1 MGEVSGIFKE
11 DRVPVKQPKMRKGLS
26 ADQIAKE
33 KRIKAQR
40 EFSQEVRTQALV
52 KAKELEQ
59 QKKLKEKTMKRTQE
73 VVEEVD
79 DSDLAKTVKKSVAP
93 HSGNRF

>member
-1 MGEVSGIFKE
+1 
-11 DRVPVKQPKMRKGLS
+11 
-26 ADQIAKE
+26 
-33 KRIKAQR
+33 
-40 EFSQEVRTQALV
+40 
-52 KAKELEQ
+52 
-59 QKKLKEKTMKRTQE
+59 MKRTQE